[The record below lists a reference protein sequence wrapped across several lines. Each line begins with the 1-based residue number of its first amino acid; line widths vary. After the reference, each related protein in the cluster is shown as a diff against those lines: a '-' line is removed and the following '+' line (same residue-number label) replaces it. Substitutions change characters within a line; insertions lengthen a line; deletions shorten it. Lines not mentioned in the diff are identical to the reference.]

1 MYNAVMDEL
10 KNISW
15 EGSSFEDLKRFPPEA
30 RSGMGYQLHL
40 VQAGEM
46 PDDWKALG
54 NLGKGVTGVYEIRLS
69 VEHNIYRTAYVAKF
83 EEYVVVLHCWQKKT
97 QAISD
102 SDKAIIVKRYR
113 EAKEYFNE

>member
-1 MYNAVMDEL
+1 
-10 KNISW
+10 
-15 EGSSFEDLKRFPPEA
+15 
-30 RSGMGYQLHL
+30 MGYQLHL

-46 PDDWKALG
+46 PDDWKARG

-83 EEYVVVLHCWQKKT
+83 EGYVVVLHCWQKKT